1 MGQKGPLRWRS
12 GSGWLVLCGGE
23 EAEEVHRMALARSAP
38 GLAVV
43 VAAAETPETARAY
56 EHRYRAWGGPPCRVL
71 TLRSREE
78 AFQTAHART
87 LLEARLI
94 LIADGDIRRLL
105 ETFFDTPA
113 LQAMLTAYHAGAV
126 LVGIGAGAEAMG
138 TWVLRSGRE
147 ETLGAWGWLPSA
159 FVVSHYTPEVA
170 RALQAALHR
179 RPFAYGIGLA
189 EGAALAL
196 GPHDQIER
204 WGAGEI
210 TVIFG
215 ARWLHP
221 G

>member
-1 MGQKGPLRWRS
+1 
-12 GSGWLVLCGGE
+12 
-23 EAEEVHRMALARSAP
+23 MALARSAP

-138 TWVLRSGRE
+138 TWVLRSGRRK
-147 ETLGAWGWLPSA
+147 PSA
-159 FVVSHYTPEVA
+159 H
-170 RALQAALHR
+170 
-179 RPFAYGIGLA
+179 
-189 EGAALAL
+189 
-196 GPHDQIER
+196 
-204 WGAGEI
+204 GAGSPAPLWSATTRLRSPAPSRPPSTGVPSPTASASPKEPPWPWAP
-210 TVIFG
+210 TTRSSAG
-215 ARWLHP
+215 APARSP
-221 G
+221 